1 MRSVILCIAFALG
14 GCASA
19 STVPL
24 SQDTFRITAR
34 AAPAC
39 GSLGAERVAVKQAA
53 VEVIKRGYDRYM
65 ILGAQ
70 SQSAVVGTTPIT
82 VQSTGYGSG
91 FVSGG
96 DPIVAHREGM
106 IVKMFRDNDPAA
118 ANALSARAM
127 LGPNWQEVASKQT
140 LTCFD

>member
-1 MRSVILCIAFALG
+1 MRNVILCVVFALG

-34 AAPAC
+34 AAPVC
-39 GSLGAERVAVKQAA
+39 GSLGAERIAVKQAA
-53 VEVIKRGYDRYM
+53 VEVIKHGYDRYM

-70 SQSAVVGTTPIT
+70 SQSTVVGATPIT
-82 VQSTGYGSG
+82 VQRTGYGSG

-118 ANALSARAM
+118 ANALSARAT
-127 LGPNWQEVASKQT
+127 LGPNWQEAASKQT
-140 LTCFD
+140 FTCFD

>member
-1 MRSVILCIAFALG
+1 MRCVILCSALALG
-14 GCASA
+14 ACASA

-34 AAPAC
+34 AAAAC
-39 GSLGAERVAVKQAA
+39 GAAGAERVAVKQAA

-70 SQSAVVGTTPIT
+70 SQSAVVGATPIT
-82 VQSTGYGSG
+82 VQRGYGG
-91 FVSGG
+91 VVAYGG
-96 DPIVAHREGM
+96 DPIVAHGEGLV
-106 IVKMFRDNDPAA
+106 VKMFRDNDPAA
-118 ANALSARAM
+118 ANALSARAT
-127 LGPNWQEVASKQT
+127 LGPNWQETASKPT